1 MPKRGTKSASRTIRE
16 KLDVLNDEDGPDTEV
31 EFFLQIYT
39 PLFGIIAG
47 KYRGVTDQSE
57 TFGFYLTH
65 IRLKHLVSDLHT
77 LE

>member
-16 KLDVLNDEDGPDTEV
+16 KLDVLNDEDGSDTEV

-47 KYRGVTDQSE
+47 K
-57 TFGFYLTH
+57 
-65 IRLKHLVSDLHT
+65 
-77 LE
+77 